1 MMQLFEKVMVGKRT
15 TYKPHEGYNNTLI
28 ELEQDQVISLLTTF
42 TLAMLMSVSG
52 QLVSHSK
59 AAREIRKVEE
69 AIIGLAKLNV
79 QGIDPEVI
87 DMGTLA
93 WNAAIAAVARKA
105 GAA

>member
-1 MMQLFEKVMVGKRT
+1 MQLYEKVMQGRKT
-15 TYKPHEGYNNTLI
+15 TYKPHEPYTSTLV

-52 QLVSHSK
+52 QIVSHTR

-79 QGIDPEVI
+79 NGIDPVI
-87 DMGTLA
+87 VDMGTTA
-93 WNAAIAAVARKA
+93 WNSAIKSIASGVPT
-105 GAA
+105 